1 MSSVYERILAFN
13 KDRLPDMVQLKFAGM
28 AENVYRFYRGTCHL
42 FYEDFSKA
50 ENIPESPLTWIC
62 GDLHMENYG
71 SYKGDNR
78 LVYFDL
84 NDFDESVLAPCLWE
98 VSRMVTSI
106 FIAFDNLGIKADKA
120 TKMAEVYL
128 KTYSARLATGK
139 ALSIDPRI
147 ASGIV
152 CTFLVKADERKQK
165 DLVKKLT
172 MQRKHRLCLVTNERH
187 FSIEDN
193 SYKKELSQFIDH
205 WMESST
211 VKENNY
217 KVIDCVFR
225 IAGTGSIG
233 VKRYMFLL
241 ESKKSGKYLVKRYMF
256 LLVSKKNGKYLLVD
270 MKQAKPSSVQ
280 PYLTIKQPEWQ
291 NEAIRVMQIK
301 QRMQNVSPAL
311 LGIGMFKGD
320 SYVIQEMQP
329 TEDRINF
336 ELIKNRYDDIQL
348 VIEDMALLTA
358 SAQLRSTGRQ
368 GSVIADKL
376 IEFGHDSNW
385 HEAILK
391 YAKNYAGQVKQD
403 YEQYVSDYKAAQ
415 NDARPGKGQLENRKK

>member
-1 MSSVYERILAFN
+1 MNSVYERIVVFN
-13 KDRLPDMVQLKFAGM
+13 KDRLPDMVKLKFVGM

-42 FYEDFSKA
+42 FYEDFCKA
-50 ENIPESPLTWIC
+50 EHMPDSPLTWIC

-71 SYKGDNR
+71 SYKADNR

-106 FIAFDNLGIKADKA
+106 FIAFDNLGIKTEKA
-120 TKMAEVYL
+120 TKMAEAYL
-128 KTYSARLATGK
+128 KTYSTRLATGK
-139 ALSIDPRI
+139 ALSVDPRI

-152 CTFLVKADERKQK
+152 CTFLNKAQERKQR

-172 MQRKHRLCLVTNERH
+172 TQRKHHLYLANDERH
-187 FSIEDN
+187 FSIEDKP
-193 SYKKELSQFIDH
+193 YKKELSQFIDH

-211 VKENNY
+211 LRDYNY
-217 KVIDCVFR
+217 KVIDCMFR

-241 ESKKSGKYLVKRYMF
+241 ESKKSGKYLF
-256 LLVSKKNGKYLLVD
+256 VD

-280 PYLTIKQPEWQ
+280 PYLYVKQPEWQ
-291 NEAIRVMQIK
+291 NEAIRVIQVK

-311 LGIGMFKGD
+311 LGTAMFKGD

-336 ELIKNRYDDIQL
+336 ELMKNRYDDIQL
-348 VIEDMALLTA
+348 VIEDMGLLTA

-368 GSVIADKL
+368 GSAIADKL
-376 IEFGHDSNW
+376 IEFGYDNGW
-385 HEAILK
+385 HETILK
-391 YAKNYAGQVKQD
+391 YAKKYAVKVKQD

-415 NDARPGKGQLENRKK
+415 NSAGVGKKPR

>member
-1 MSSVYERILAFN
+1 MNSVYERIVAFN
-13 KDRLPDMVQLKFAGM
+13 KDRLPDMVKLKFAGM

-42 FYEDFSKA
+42 FYEDFCKA
-50 ENIPESPLTWIC
+50 EHIPESPLTWIC

-98 VSRMVTSI
+98 ISRMVTSI
-106 FIAFDNLGIKADKA
+106 FIAFDNIGIKAEKA
-120 TKMAEVYL
+120 TKMAEAYL

-152 CTFLVKADERKQK
+152 CTFLTKAEERKQK

-172 MQRKHRLCLVTNERH
+172 IQKKHRLCLVTDDRH
-187 FSIEDN
+187 FSIDDK
-193 SYKKELSQFIDH
+193 SYKKELTDFIDH
-205 WMESST
+205 WLESSA
-211 VKENNY
+211 VKDYNY
-217 KVIDCVFR
+217 KVVDSAFR

-241 ESKKSGKYLVKRYMF
+241 E
-256 LLVSKKNGKYLLVD
+256 SKKNGKYLLVD

-280 PYLTIKQPEWQ
+280 PYLSVKQPEWQ
-291 NEAIRVMQIK
+291 NEATRVMQVK

-311 LGIGMFKGD
+311 LGTGVFKGD

-336 ELIKNRYDDIQL
+336 EMIKNRYDDIRL
-348 VIEDMALLTA
+348 VTEDMALLTA

-368 GSVIADKL
+368 GSAIADKL
-376 IEFGHDSNW
+376 IEFGYSNDW
-385 HEAILK
+385 HEAILN
-391 YAKNYAGQVKQD
+391 YAKKYAGQVKQD

-415 NDARPGKGQLENRKK
+415 NAPKVSKRLIEK

>member
-1 MSSVYERILAFN
+1 MSSVYERIVAFN
-13 KDRLPDMVQLKFAGM
+13 KDRLPDIVKLKYAGM
-28 AENVYRFYRGTCHL
+28 AENVYRFFRGTCHL
-42 FYEDFSKA
+42 FYEDFCKA
-50 ENIPESPLTWIC
+50 EHIPESPLTWIC

-106 FIAFDNLGIKADKA
+106 FIAFDNLGIKTEKA
-120 TKMAEVYL
+120 AKTAGAYL

-147 ASGIV
+147 ANGIV
-152 CTFLVKADERKQK
+152 ATFLIKVDERKQK

-172 MQRKHRLCLVTNERH
+172 TQRKGHLYLATNERH
-187 FSIEDN
+187 FSIEDQH
-193 SYKKELSQFIDH
+193 YKKELSEFIDH
-205 WMESST
+205 WMESS
-211 VKENNY
+211 VAKENKY
-217 KVIDCVFR
+217 KVVDCAFR

-233 VKRYMFLL
+233 VKRYVFLL
-241 ESKKSGKYLVKRYMF
+241 E
-256 LLVSKKNGKYLLVD
+256 SKKNGKYLLID

-280 PYLTIKQPEWQ
+280 PYLQVKQPEWQ
-291 NEAIRVMQIK
+291 AEAVRVMQV
-301 QRMQNVSPAL
+301 QHRMQNVSSAL
-311 LGIGMFKGD
+311 LGTGTFKGD
-320 SYVIQEMQP
+320 SYVIREMQP

-336 ELIKNRYDDIQL
+336 ELIKDRYNDILL

-368 GSVIADKL
+368 GSAIADKL
-376 IEFGHDSNW
+376 IEFGYENDW

-391 YAKNYAGQVKQD
+391 YAKKYSARVKQD
-403 YEQYVSDYKAAQ
+403 YEQYVLDYTAAK
-415 NDARPGKGQLENRKK
+415 NSHVVKKKTS

>member
-13 KDRLPDMVQLKFAGM
+13 KDRLPDIVQLKYVGM

-42 FYEDFSKA
+42 FYEDFCKA
-50 ENIPESPLTWIC
+50 EQIPESPLTWIC

-98 VSRMVTSI
+98 VARMLTSI
-106 FIAFDNLGIKADKA
+106 FIAFDNLGIKAEKA
-120 TKMAEVYL
+120 TKMADVYL
-128 KTYSARLATGK
+128 ETYSARLSTGK

-152 CTFLVKADERKQK
+152 CAFLTKADQRKQK

-172 MQRKHRLCLVTNERH
+172 IQRKHRLCLMTDERH
-187 FSIEDN
+187 FSIDN
-193 SYKKELSQFIDH
+193 EVYKKELSQFINH
-205 WMESST
+205 WMESSIA
-211 VKENNY
+211 KEHNY
-217 KVIDCVFR
+217 KVIDCAFR

-241 ESKKSGKYLVKRYMF
+241 ESKK
-256 LLVSKKNGKYLLVD
+256 NGKYLLVD
-270 MKQAKPSSVQ
+270 MKQSKPSSVQ
-280 PYLTIKQPEWQ
+280 PYLHVKQPEWQ
-291 NEAIRVMQIK
+291 TESVRITQIK
-301 QRMQNVSPAL
+301 QRMQNISVAL
-311 LGIGMFKGD
+311 LGTGMFKGD

-336 ELIKNRYDDIQL
+336 ELIKNRSEDIRL
-348 VIEDMALLTA
+348 VIDDMALLTA

-376 IEFGHDSNW
+376 MEFGYNNDW

-391 YAKNYAGQVKQD
+391 YAKKYAGQVKQD

-415 NDARPGKGQLENRKK
+415 NATVVRKKTSENKKE

>member
-13 KDRLPDMVQLKFAGM
+13 KDRLPDIVQLKYTGM

-42 FYEDFSKA
+42 FYEDFCKA
-50 ENIPESPLTWIC
+50 EHIPESPLSWIC

-78 LVYFDL
+78 LAYFDL

-106 FIAFDNLGIKADKA
+106 FIAFDNLGIKAEKA
-120 TKMAEVYL
+120 AKMAEAYL

-152 CTFLVKADERKQK
+152 GVFLTKADQRKQK

-172 MQRKHRLCLVTNERH
+172 NQRKHRLHLITDTRH
-187 FSIEDN
+187 FTIEN
-193 SYKKELSQFIDH
+193 ETYKKELSQFINH
-205 WMESST
+205 WMENSAA
-211 VKENNY
+211 KEYNY

-241 ESKKSGKYLVKRYMF
+241 ESKK
-256 LLVSKKNGKYLLVD
+256 NGKFLLVD
-270 MKQAKPSSVQ
+270 MKQARPSSVQ
-280 PYLTIKQPEWQ
+280 AYLNIKQPEWQ
-291 NEAIRVMQIK
+291 TEAMRVTQIK
-301 QRMQNVSPAL
+301 QRMQNVSVAL
-311 LGIGMFKGD
+311 LGTGMFKGD

-336 ELIKNRYDDIQL
+336 ELIKNRYDDIRL

-368 GSVIADKL
+368 GSAIADGL
-376 IEFGHDSNW
+376 MEFGYNTNW

-391 YAKNYAGQVKQD
+391 YAGKYAGQVKQD
-403 YEQYVSDYKAAQ
+403 YEQYMSDYNAAQ
-415 NDARPGKGQLENRKK
+415 NGSQVKKRPAEE

>member
-1 MSSVYERILAFN
+1 MDSVYERIVAFN
-13 KDRLPDMVQLKFAGM
+13 KDRLPDIVQLKFVGM

-42 FYEDFSKA
+42 FYEDFCKA
-50 ENIPESPLTWIC
+50 EHIPDSPLTWIC

-106 FIAFDNLGIKADKA
+106 FIAFDNLGIKAEKA
-120 TKMAEVYL
+120 AKMAEAYL

-152 CTFLVKADERKQK
+152 CTFLTNADERKQK

-172 MQRKHRLCLVTNERH
+172 IQKKHRLCLATDERH
-187 FSIEDN
+187 FSIEDKI
-193 SYKKELSQFIDH
+193 YKKELSRFFGH
-205 WMESST
+205 WMESSM
-211 VKENNY
+211 VKEY
-217 KVIDCVFR
+217 GYEVVDCVFR

-241 ESKKSGKYLVKRYMF
+241 ESKK
-256 LLVSKKNGKYLLVD
+256 NGKYLLVD
-270 MKQAKPSSVQ
+270 MKQAKPSSVR
-280 PYLTIKQPEWQ
+280 PYLNIKQPEWQ
-291 NEAIRVMQIK
+291 NDATRVMQVK

-311 LGIGMFKGD
+311 LGTGMFKGD

-336 ELIKNRYDDIQL
+336 EVIKNRYDDIRL
-348 VIEDMALLTA
+348 VVEDMALLTA

-376 IEFGHDSNW
+376 IEFGYNNDW
-385 HEAILK
+385 HEVILK
-391 YAKNYAGQVKQD
+391 YAKKYAEQVKQD

-415 NDARPGKGQLENRKK
+415 NVTRVVKRPAEKM